1 MEQKTSASPQLA
13 RRLGLFDAS
22 MIVMGGIIGSGIF
35 INPYVVAQ
43 RLHSASLILLAWAFG
58 GAVALAGAFV
68 YAELGSRR
76 PEAGGQYAYLREA
89 YHPSIAFLYGWTLL
103 LVVQTGGMAAVALT
117 FSRYFLAAT
126 SWGVSDGAVAAIAIL
141 LITIV
146 NCFGVRAGS
155 SLQNVLMVLKIGAI
169 AALILC
175 GILFAQPLQ
184 NEAAAASSG
193 APVSPGVL
201 AAFGAALIPVLF
213 AYGGWQTVNFIAGEV
228 RQPEKNLPRGLIIG
242 VSAVVLLYLAVNF
255 VCLRV
260 LGAAGLAATSTP
272 ASRVMEAAFGQTGSR
287 FIASG
292 VAISTLGFLS
302 QGMLTAPRVYYAM
315 ADNGLF
321 LKSVA
326 RLHSKTHAPIFAII
340 LQGALTFVIAL
351 SGRYEQILNYV
362 VSSDFIF
369 FGLTGTCVFVLR
381 RRKENNGVFH
391 IPGHPW
397 TTFFFIAACWMVVAA
412 TVFNYPLNSL
422 IGFAIILSG
431 VPVYLYWSRARKA

>member
-1 MEQKTSASPQLA
+1 
-13 RRLGLFDAS
+13 LFDAS

-43 RLHSASLILLAWAFG
+43 RLHSASLILLVWAFG

-68 YAELGSRR
+68 YAELGSRK
-76 PEAGGQYAYLREA
+76 PEAGGQYAYIREA

-126 SWGVSDGAVAAIAIL
+126 SWSISDGAVAAIAIL
-141 LITIV
+141 LVTAV
-146 NCFGVRAGS
+146 NCLGVRAGS

-169 AALILC
+169 AALIVC
-175 GILFAQPLQ
+175 GVLFARPLQ
-184 NEAAAASSG
+184 SALATPGGSG
-193 APVSPGVL
+193 QPGVL

-228 RQPEKNLPRGLIIG
+228 RDPGKNLPRGLILG
-242 VSAVVLLYLAVNF
+242 VCGVVILYLAVNF

-260 LGAAGLAATSTP
+260 LGAAGLGATTTP

-287 FIASG
+287 FIATG

-315 ADNGLF
+315 ADDGLF
-321 LKSVA
+321 FRSVS
-326 RLHSKTHAPIFAII
+326 RLHPRTQAPVFAIV
-340 LQGALTFVIAL
+340 LQGVLTFLIAL

-381 RRKENNGVFH
+381 HRGKGNGGFR

-397 TTFFFIAACWMVVAA
+397 TTFFFIAACWLVVVA
-412 TVFNYPLNSL
+412 TVYNYPLNSL

-431 VPVYLYWSRARKA
+431 LPVYLYWSKARKS